1 MQLVIFELI
10 TPIFIM
16 DSQEKALQQ
25 GTEEL
30 KQAEETVETTTQEEL
45 KATEETAVENDQAAV
60 EPEQQIRKNYA
71 TKQEVLQRMKEIAQ
85 GSDTPAKTEVDL
97 LKTVFYK
104 LHFAE
109 REAAQR
115 EYLEAG
121 GDPDKYQVMPDEDE
135 EAFKQEMSIIKEKRQ
150 KAFLEQ
156 EQEKQENLEKKL
168 AIIEKIKA
176 MATSPEEAGKSYS
189 DFKALQQEWKEIK
202 TVPADKANELWRNY
216 QLYVEQFYDLLKLNI
231 EAREYD
237 FKKNL
242 EIKTRLCEAAEKL
255 ADEPDVISAFH
266 QLQELHQQYREAG
279 PVAKDLREQ
288 VWARFKEAS
297 TVINKRHQQ
306 HFEQLRAKEEENLQR
321 KTELCEKVE
330 AIAAEEKKGSADWE
344 KQTKQIIELQQEW
357 KTIGF
362 APQKMNVKIFERF
375 RAACDDFFSRK
386 GEFFKDLKS
395 KFAENAEKK
404 RALVEQAQALK
415 DSTDWKKTS
424 DKLIALQKEWK
435 TIGMVPKKLGDQLWN
450 DFLGACNHFFEARN
464 AANAGT
470 RNEEKDN
477 LEKKRSIIAK
487 LKELAEE
494 KAEDI
499 QEKVH
504 ELVEEYNKTGH
515 VPFKEKDKLYK
526 EYHEITDKLYKEFHI
541 SAARR
546 RLDSFK
552 SNLKSM
558 AERGATALDSERSR
572 LMRRYEQ
579 LRQEINT
586 YENNL
591 GFLNASSKKGN
602 SLIDEMNRK
611 VEKLK
616 DDLKLTRDKIKAIDA
631 ENAAAD
637 KEETAE

>member
-1 MQLVIFELI
+1 
-10 TPIFIM
+10 M

-386 GEFFKDLKS
+386 GEFFKDLKA

-415 DSTDWKKTS
+415 DSTEWKKTS

-499 QEKVH
+499 QDKVH